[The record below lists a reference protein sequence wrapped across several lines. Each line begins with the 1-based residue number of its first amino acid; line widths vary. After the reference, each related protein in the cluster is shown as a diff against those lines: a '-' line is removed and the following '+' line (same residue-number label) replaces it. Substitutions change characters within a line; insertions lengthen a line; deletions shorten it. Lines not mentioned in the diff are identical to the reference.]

1 MAVASAE
8 PRSARMGLVLA
19 ASAAGTVFEW
29 YDFFIFGSLL
39 SIITKHFFAAA
50 GETQGYIFA
59 LLTFAVGF
67 AVRPFGGLVFG
78 YFGDRTGR
86 KRTFLITITIM
97 GIATFAIGLLPDTSV
112 LGNAAAYLLV
122 GLRILQ
128 GFAVGGEYGGAA
140 IYVAEHSDPGR
151 RGAATGWIQVAA
163 TIGLFLALTTIL
175 SVAALAFFTVNAVNA
190 AGVPLSWNAPLPGVN
205 LSLFQIF
212 LLIALLIAV
221 FWISSRTKRFL
232 FNRFLAKSGLDRSLQ
247 YAIAQIVSNVVLIV
261 GIFIVLDNAGIHLG
275 ALTVFAGAVGV
286 GVGFG
291 LQNIASNFISGLVIL
306 AERPI
311 TVGDRVEVAGIAGQ
325 VQHIRARSTVIV
337 TNDNITMIVPNTKF
351 IDSPV
356 TNWTYGDPRVRFR
369 LPVGVAYGSDVN
381 KVREALLAAAEEN
394 SNTLKDPE
402 PSVFLE
408 KFGENSIDFELVVW
422 SSEMSYRPR
431 RYRSDLNFA
440 MEQKLREAGIE
451 IAFPQRDLHIR
462 SGVLKV
468 QNVDAADRHAR

>member
-1 MAVASAE
+1 MSFSLFERPLFQVGGHYVTFLGLIAFVALFAAGLII
-8 PRSARMGLVLA
+8 ARMLQSQFVRR
-19 ASAAGTVFEW
+19 
-29 YDFFIFGSLL
+29 FFSRFKIDTNF
-39 SIITKHFFAAA
+39 
-50 GETQGYIFA
+50 
-59 LLTFAVGF
+59 
-67 AVRPFGGLVFG
+67 
-78 YFGDRTGR
+78 
-86 KRTFLITITIM
+86 
-97 GIATFAIGLLPDTSV
+97 IAIV
-112 LGNAAAYLLV
+112 
-122 GLRILQ
+122 
-128 GFAVGGEYGGAA
+128 
-140 IYVAEHSDPGR
+140 
-151 RGAATGWIQVAA
+151 
-163 TIGLFLALTTIL
+163 TTIL
-175 SVAALAFFTVNAVNA
+175 SLAALVFFTISAINA
-190 AGVPLSWNAPLPGVN
+190 AGVPLAWTAPLPAVS
-205 LSLFQIF
+205 LSLLQIF
-212 LLIALLIAV
+212 LLIALLVAV

-232 FNRFLAKSGLDRSLQ
+232 FNRFLVNSGLDRALQ
-247 YAIAQIVSNVVLIV
+247 YAIAQIIANVVLVV
-261 GIFIVLDNAGIHLG
+261 GVLIVLENTGIHLG
-275 ALTVFAGAVGV
+275 ALAVFAGAVGV

-306 AERPI
+306 TERPI

-369 LPVGVAYGSDVN
+369 IPVGVAYGSDVN
-381 KVREALLAAAEEN
+381 KVREALLAAANEN
-394 SNTLKDPE
+394 ANTLKDPA

-468 QNVDAADRHAR
+468 QNVDAANRSASRTDSSRGENAR

>member
-1 MAVASAE
+1 MSFSVFEKPLFQVGGHYVTFLGLIAFVGLFAA
-8 PRSARMGLVLA
+8 GLV
-19 ASAAGTVFEW
+19 
-29 YDFFIFGSLL
+29 
-39 SIITKHFFAAA
+39 
-50 GETQGYIFA
+50 
-59 LLTFAVGF
+59 
-67 AVRPFGGLVFG
+67 
-78 YFGDRTGR
+78 
-86 KRTFLITITIM
+86 
-97 GIATFAIGLLPDTSV
+97 IA
-112 LGNAAAYLLV
+112 
-122 GLRILQ
+122 RILQ
-128 GFAVGGEYGGAA
+128 SSVVRRFLSRFKIDTNFVA
-140 IYVAEHSDPGR
+140 IV
-151 RGAATGWIQVAA
+151 
-163 TIGLFLALTTIL
+163 TTIL
-175 SVAALAFFTVNAVNA
+175 SLAALVFFTISAINA
-190 AGVPLSWNAPLPGVN
+190 AGIPLAWSAPLPAVS
-205 LSLFQIF
+205 LSLVQIF
-212 LLIALLIAV
+212 LLIGLLVAV

-232 FNRFLAKSGLDRSLQ
+232 FDRFLVNSGLDRALQ
-247 YAIAQIVSNVVLIV
+247 YAISQIIANVVLVV
-261 GIFIVLDNAGIHLG
+261 GIFIVLENTGIHLG
-275 ALTVFAGAVGV
+275 ALAVFAGAVGV

-311 TVGDRVEVAGIAGQ
+311 TIGDRVEVAGIAGQ

-369 LPVGVAYGSDVN
+369 LPVGVAYGSGVN
-381 KVREALLAAAEEN
+381 KVREALLAAASEN
-394 SNTLKDPE
+394 ANTLKDPA

-468 QNVDAADRHAR
+468 QNVDAANRSASRTDSSRGENAR